1 MRTKNHV
8 PELLRGVEFSVN
20 CPDLYSKAMEKL
32 ELYASAIYEN
42 GAEIWK
48 SLTNCWC

>member
-1 MRTKNHV
+1 V
-8 PELLRGVEFSVN
+8 PELLRGLEFSMAKN
-20 CPDLYSKAMEKL
+20 SPDLYLKAMEKL